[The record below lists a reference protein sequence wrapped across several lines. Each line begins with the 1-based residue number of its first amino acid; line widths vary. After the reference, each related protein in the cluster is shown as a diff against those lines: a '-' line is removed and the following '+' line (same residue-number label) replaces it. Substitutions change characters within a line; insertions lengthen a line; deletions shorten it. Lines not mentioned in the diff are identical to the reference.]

1 MEPEAIDGERRARFW
16 VRFAARVRAR
26 ETAPYRTLYELAK
39 RMRDS
44 ALPRYRSLGMVLL
57 AERKLRSSALR
68 WLKNQYA
75 SQIMEYRCT
84 SVGKSVSWDGD
95 VPLVFGDGE
104 IHLGDNVTI
113 GNSQT
118 WIVGHKFPA
127 TARLVIGSNTTINYR
142 TMISVA
148 ESVRIGSHCALAGEL
163 KIFDNNSHPLCHL
176 KRREA
181 HALTREDVAPVV
193 IEDDVWIGTNCII
206 MKGVVIG
213 RGAIVAAGSVVTK
226 SVPEFTVVGGNP
238 ARILKKLTA
247 TEAGHESGAERLR
260 I

>member
-1 MEPEAIDGERRARFW
+1 MNTQERSVWGAFSIHQTESEEAIDNERKARFW
-16 VRFAARVRAR
+16 VRFAAKVRAK
-26 ETAPYRTLYELAK
+26 ETAPYRKLYELAK

-75 SQIMEYRCT
+75 SQIIEYRCT
-84 SVGKSVSWDGD
+84 SVGDSVSWDGD

-113 GNSQT
+113 GN
-118 WIVGHKFPA
+118 
-127 TARLVIGSNTTINYR
+127 
-142 TMISVA
+142 
-148 ESVRIGSHCALAGEL
+148 
-163 KIFDNNSHPLCHL
+163 
-176 KRREA
+176 
-181 HALTREDVAPVV
+181 
-193 IEDDVWIGTNCII
+193 NCII